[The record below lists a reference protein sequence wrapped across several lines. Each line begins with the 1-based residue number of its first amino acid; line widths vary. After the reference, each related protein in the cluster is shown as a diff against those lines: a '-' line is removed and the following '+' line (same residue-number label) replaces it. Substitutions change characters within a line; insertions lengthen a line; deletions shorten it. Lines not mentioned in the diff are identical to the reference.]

1 MLFFFKHDI
10 PHLWSAVICY
20 ISLLR
25 TVAPRVVLLLI
36 LIISVEVQYVILVPA
51 EQHYILNAVLQF
63 LCHFELSIHSP
74 TSL

>member
-1 MLFFFKHDI
+1 M
-10 PHLWSAVICY
+10 
-20 ISLLR
+20 
-25 TVAPRVVLLLI
+25 
-36 LIISVEVQYVILVPA
+36 LIISVEEQYVILVPA